1 MLSPLG
7 RVSRTG
13 AFTSRSGTGEG
24 LFSLPGKN
32 DPNYRGSTMSA
43 SVKDFRFATPSLTNF
58 YYSFVFL
65 PRPKRRA
72 IEAVYAFA
80 RRGDEV
86 VDSGL
91 PPEEAGRQIARYR
104 EALDACYTGQGTVL
118 EDPQLAALA
127 ESIREFRI
135 PRQPFEDLIL
145 GLEMDLRGARYQT
158 MEDLSLYCYRVA
170 STIGLI
176 AIEIFGYTD
185 PRTRD
190 YAVNLGQALQLV
202 NILRDIQSDARRG
215 RIYLPR
221 EDLDRFGVP
230 PEALLS
236 GLYNDP
242 FVELMT
248 LEGDRARHF
257 FGVAH
262 QLLPP
267 QDRRAMVAA
276 EIMAAI
282 YWRLLGRIQK
292 RRYNVFGERVRLPA
306 LEKLWIALSV
316 YLGAEWHR

>member
-1 MLSPLG
+1 M
-7 RVSRTG
+7 R
-13 AFTSRSGTGEG
+13 
-24 LFSLPGKN
+24 
-32 DPNYRGSTMSA
+32 
-43 SVKDFRFATPSLTNF
+43 DFRSVTPHITNF

-65 PRPKRRA
+65 PREKRQA

-80 RRGDEV
+80 RRGDNI

-91 PPEEAGRQIARYR
+91 APEEAGRQIARYR
-104 EALDACYTGQGTVL
+104 QALDACYGEQNAAF
-118 EDPQLAALA
+118 EEPEMAALA
-127 ESIREFRI
+127 ASIREYKI

-145 GLEMDLRGARYQT
+145 GLEMDLNGARYQT
-158 MEDLSLYCYRVA
+158 FDNLSLYCYRVA

-185 PRTRD
+185 ARTHD
-190 YAVNLGQALQLV
+190 YAVNLGKALQLV

-221 EDLDRFGVP
+221 EDLDRFGVR
-230 PEALLS
+230 PEILLS
-236 GLYNDP
+236 GGYNDP
-242 FVELMT
+242 FIELMQF
-248 LEGDRARHF
+248 ECDRARYF
-257 FGVAH
+257 FGVAR
-262 QLLPP
+262 QFLSS
-267 QDRRAMVAA
+267 QDRRPMVAA

-316 YLGAEWHR
+316 YLGAEWHK

>member
-1 MLSPLG
+1 MKD
-7 RVSRTG
+7 
-13 AFTSRSGTGEG
+13 SRSV
-24 LFSLPGKN
+24 
-32 DPNYRGSTMSA
+32 A
-43 SVKDFRFATPSLTNF
+43 QHVTNF

-65 PRPKRRA
+65 PREKRRA

-80 RRGDEV
+80 RRGDDI

-91 PPEEAGRQIARYR
+91 APEEARRQLARYR
-104 EALDACYTGQGTVL
+104 QALDACYAEQGAAF
-118 EDPQLAALA
+118 EEPEMAALA
-127 ESIREFRI
+127 ASIREFKI

-145 GLEMDLRGARYQT
+145 GLEMDLNGVRYET
-158 MEDLSLYCYRVA
+158 FDDLSLYCYRVA

-190 YAVNLGQALQLV
+190 YAVNLGKALQLV
-202 NILRDIQSDARRG
+202 NILRDVQSDARRG

-221 EDLDRFGVP
+221 EDLDRFGVR
-230 PEALLS
+230 PEELLS
-236 GLYNDP
+236 GVNSEP
-242 FVELMT
+242 FIELMQF
-248 LEGDRARHF
+248 ECDRARRLF
-257 FGVAH
+257 ATARQF
-262 QLLPP
+262 LSP

>member
-1 MLSPLG
+1 M
-7 RVSRTG
+7 
-13 AFTSRSGTGEG
+13 
-24 LFSLPGKN
+24 N
-32 DPNYRGSTMSA
+32 A
-43 SVKDFRFATPSLTNF
+43 SVNDFRSTTPRLTNF

-65 PRPKRRA
+65 PRQKRRA
-72 IEAVYAFA
+72 IEALYAFA
-80 RRGDEV
+80 RRGDDV

-91 PPEEAGRQIARYR
+91 APQEAGRQIAHYR
-104 EALDACYTGQGTVL
+104 RALDACYAQPGTAL
-118 EDPQLAALA
+118 EDPELAALA
-127 ESIREFRI
+127 DSIQEFKI

-145 GLEMDLRGARYQT
+145 GLEMDLRGTRYET
-158 MEDLSLYCYRVA
+158 FEDLSLYCYRVA

-176 AIEIFGYTD
+176 AIEIFGYTN

-221 EDLDRFGVP
+221 EDLEGFGVRP
-230 PEALLS
+230 GELLS
-236 GLYNDP
+236 GAYHDP
-242 FVELMT
+242 FIELMQF
-248 LEGDRARHF
+248 ECDRARHF
-257 FGVAH
+257 FGLAR
-262 QLLPP
+262 QFLTP

-292 RRYNVFGERVRLPA
+292 RRYNVFGERVGLPA

-316 YLGAEWHR
+316 YLGAEWHK